1 MLSFYEQKKRSD
13 LPPFAFV
20 KISEIFTEIIEHLQY
35 MYVDARRQRYFKISC
50 DTRIVDL
57 TCLSA
62 GRKEISAFAV
72 GIFTSLVCEKTC
84 FNTIKQTRVD
94 LESKTRRR
102 KARRVHKT

>member
-1 MLSFYEQKKRSD
+1 
-13 LPPFAFV
+13 
-20 KISEIFTEIIEHLQY
+20 

-62 GRKEISAFAV
+62 GRKEINAFAV

-84 FNTIKQTRVD
+84 FNAIKQTRVD
-94 LESKTRRR
+94 LESTTRRR
-102 KARRVHKT
+102 KASRGEFIKFKIRTIYKSGSAENWPECALYNNK